1 MGANI
6 RIDGRSSVIEGP
18 KPLSGAKVS
27 ALDLRGGAALVLAGL
42 SASGETEIS
51 GIEHIQRG
59 YENLPEKLSSLGAD
73 IFLV

>member
-1 MGANI
+1 MGADI

-18 KPLSGAKVS
+18 KSLSGAKVS

-51 GIEHIQRG
+51 GVEHIQRG